1 MRHQVSGKKLSRNTK
16 QRKALFK
23 SLTSSLVLYGRI
35 KTTQAKAKAIKNLA
49 EKLVTKAKKGTLGGQ
64 RSVRANLAKIA
75 AEKLIKEIAPRFQNR
90 KGGFLRALKLGQ
102 RLGDG
107 AEMVVLEWVEMGEIA
122 EGVKKEE
129 KTKKAKESELVKKE
143 IKKPVAGK
151 TVKRPQKTT
160 KK

>member
-1 MRHQVSGKKLSRNTK
+1 MRHQVSGKKLSRNTN

-23 SLTSSLVLYGRI
+23 SLIFSLILHGRI

-49 EKLVTKAKKGTLGGQ
+49 EKLVTKAKKGTLEGQ
-64 RSVRANLAKIA
+64 RSVRSFLPQLA

-90 KGGFLRALKLGQ
+90 QGGFLRALKLGQ

-107 AEMVVLEWVEMGEIA
+107 AEMVVLEWVEMGGIA

-129 KTKKAKESELVKKE
+129 KTKKAKESKLVKKE
-143 IKKPVAGK
+143 IKKPVARK
-151 TVKRPQKTT
+151 TAKRS
-160 KK
+160 KKAT